1 MTRNA
6 RHSVVVEWPFD
17 MRILCQRAGEKR
29 RRVMARLAMAG
40 EFNSFLRLQIFD
52 VLLIE
57 GLAKRVAMRR
67 LPPLCMSIRV
77 TGSASFRRNEHF
89 SRHERAGGSRC
100 IAGRKRIRTEFEV
113 VGFGYLA
120 RIGIW
125 ANVIVG
131 ICRNLPDS
139 H

>member
-29 RRVMARLAMAG
+29 RRVMTRFAMAR
-40 EFNSFLRLQIFD
+40 EFNSLLRLQIFD

-67 LPPLCMSIRV
+67 LPPLCMSICV
-77 TGSASFRRNEHF
+77 TGSASFRRNKHF
-89 SRHERAGGSRC
+89 SRYERAGGSRC
-100 IAGRKRIRTEFEV
+100 IAGR
-113 VGFGYLA
+113 
-120 RIGIW
+120 
-125 ANVIVG
+125 
-131 ICRNLPDS
+131 
-139 H
+139 